1 MTASDDIWASFSSDP
16 RKPTSATLKA
26 TDADRDAAGAVLR
39 EAFADGRL
47 SLSEY
52 DKRLDVA
59 LGVGT
64 LGEVNELITDL
75 VAAADDFT
83 PNPVALDL
91 QPKAV
96 VKYGR
101 DLRNARNR
109 AVFLT
114 IASLGIWLVTSLAG
128 APVWAFWPIIPI
140 VASGLSYKS
149 TRDNAATRIKD
160 IADNLAET
168 RRTTRDL
175 D

>member
-1 MTASDDIWASFSSDP
+1 MTASDDIWSTFSADP
-16 RKPTSATLKA
+16 RTSPTLKA
-26 TDADRDAAGAVLR
+26 TDADRDALGAVLR

-47 SLSEY
+47 ALTEY
-52 DKRLDVA
+52 DKRVDVA

-64 LGEVNELITDL
+64 LGQVHELIADL

-83 PNPVALDL
+83 PNPVALDI

-101 DLRNARNR
+101 ELRNARNR
-109 AVFLT
+109 FLFLT
-114 IASLGIWLVTSLAG
+114 VTSTAIWLATSLAG
-128 APVWAFWPIIPI
+128 APWWAIWPVIPI
-140 VASGLSYKS
+140 GWSWLVYRS
-149 TRDNAATRIKD
+149 TSDNATARIKD
-160 IADNLAET
+160 IADNIAET

>member
-1 MTASDDIWASFSSDP
+1 MTASDDIWSTFSADP
-16 RKPTSATLKA
+16 RKSTSLKA

-47 SLSEY
+47 TLTEY
-52 DKRLDVA
+52 DKRVDVA
-59 LGVGT
+59 LGIGT
-64 LGEVNELITDL
+64 LGEVHGLIADL
-75 VAAADDFT
+75 VAAADNFT

-101 DLRNARNR
+101 ELRNARNR
-109 AVFLT
+109 FMFLT
-114 IASLGIWLVTSLAG
+114 IAPLGIWLVTSLAG
-128 APVWAFWPIIPI
+128 APWWAFWPIIPI
-140 VASGLSYKS
+140 VASGLSYRS

>member
-1 MTASDDIWASFSSDP
+1 VTASDHIWATFSSDP
-16 RKPTSATLKA
+16 RSSDNLKA
-26 TDADRDAAGAVLR
+26 TDADRDAVGSVLR
-39 EAFADGRL
+39 DAFADGRL
-47 SLSEY
+47 TLSEY

-59 LGVGT
+59 LAVGT
-64 LGEVNELITDL
+64 LGEVYELIADL

-101 DLRNARNR
+101 ELRNARNR
-109 AVFLT
+109 F
-114 IASLGIWLVTSLAG
+114 ASLTVASLAIWLVTSVAG
-128 APVWAFWPIIPI
+128 APWWAFWPVIPI
-140 VASGLSYKS
+140 VASGLSYRS
-149 TRDNAATRIKD
+149 TRDNATTRIKD

>member
-1 MTASDDIWASFSSDP
+1 MTASDDIWATFSADP
-16 RKPTSATLKA
+16 RSSSTLKA
-26 TDADRDAAGAVLR
+26 TDADRDVLGAVLR

-47 SLSEY
+47 TLTEY
-52 DKRLDVA
+52 DKRVDVA

-64 LGEVNELITDL
+64 LGEVHELIGDL

-83 PNPVALDL
+83 PNPVALDI

-101 DLRNARNR
+101 ELRNARNR
-109 AVFLT
+109 FLFVT
-114 IASLGIWLVTSLAG
+114 VTTTAIWLATSLAG
-128 APVWAFWPIIPI
+128 APWWAVWPVVPI
-140 VASGLSYKS
+140 VASWLSYRS
-149 TRDNAATRIKD
+149 TRDNAATRIRD
-160 IADNLAET
+160 IADNIAET

>member
-1 MTASDDIWASFSSDP
+1 MTASDDIWATFSSDP
-16 RKPTSATLKA
+16 RRSAELKA
-26 TDADRDAAGAVLR
+26 TDADRDAAGSILR

-47 SLSEY
+47 TLTEY

-59 LGVGT
+59 LKIDT
-64 LGEVNELITDL
+64 LGGVHQLIADL
-75 VAAADDFT
+75 VAEADDFT

-101 DLRNARNR
+101 ELRNARNR
-109 AVFLT
+109 FHFLT
-114 IASLGIWLVTSLAG
+114 IFSLSAWLATSLAG
-128 APVWAFWPIIPI
+128 VPWWAFWPVIPI
-140 VASGLSYKS
+140 AASWLSYRS
-149 TRDNAATRIKD
+149 TRDNATTRIKD

>member
-1 MTASDDIWASFSSDP
+1 MTASDDVWATFSADP
-16 RKPTSATLKA
+16 RQSPTIKA
-26 TDADRDAAGAVLR
+26 TDADRDAAGDVLR
-39 EAFADGRL
+39 DAFADGRL
-47 SLSEY
+47 SLTEY

-59 LGVGT
+59 LTVAT
-64 LGEVNELITDL
+64 LGEVHGLITDL

-83 PNPVALDL
+83 PNPAALDL

-109 AVFLT
+109 FLFLT
-114 IASLGIWLVTSLAG
+114 IASLGVWLVLSIAG
-128 APVWAFWPIIPI
+128 VPWWAFWPIIPI
-140 VASGLSYKS
+140 VASWLSYTS
-149 TRDNAATRIKD
+149 TRDNAASRISD

>member
-1 MTASDDIWASFSSDP
+1 MTASDDIWATFSSDP
-16 RKPTSATLKA
+16 RRSAGLKA
-26 TDADRDAAGAVLR
+26 TDADRDAAGVILR

-47 SLSEY
+47 TLTEY

-59 LGVGT
+59 LEVGT
-64 LGEVNELITDL
+64 LGGVHELIADL
-75 VAAADDFT
+75 VAEADDFT

-101 DLRNARNR
+101 ELRNARNR
-109 AVFLT
+109 FLFLT
-114 IASLGIWLVTSLAG
+114 ISSSAIWLITTLAG
-128 APVWAFWPIIPI
+128 APWWAIWPVIPI
-140 VASGLSYKS
+140 VASWLSFKS

>member
-1 MTASDDIWASFSSDP
+1 MTASDDIWATFSADP
-16 RKPTSATLKA
+16 RTSTSLKA

-39 EAFADGRL
+39 DAFADGRL
-47 SLSEY
+47 TLSEY
-52 DKRLDVA
+52 DTRLDVA
-59 LGVGT
+59 LTVGT
-64 LGEVNELITDL
+64 MGEVHGLIADL

-101 DLRNARNR
+101 ELRNARNR
-109 AVFLT
+109 FVFLT
-114 IASLGIWLVTSLAG
+114 VASLAIWLVTSLAG
-128 APVWAFWPIIPI
+128 APWWAIWPVIPI
-140 VASGLSYKS
+140 LASWLSFTS

>member
-1 MTASDDIWASFSSDP
+1 VTTSDDIWATFSADP
-16 RKPTSATLKA
+16 RQSPTLKA
-26 TDADRDAAGAVLR
+26 TDADRDATGAVLR
-39 EAFADGRL
+39 DAFADGRL
-47 SLSEY
+47 SLTEY
-52 DKRLDVA
+52 EKRLDVA
-59 LGVGT
+59 LSVGT
-64 LGEVNELITDL
+64 LGEVHELIADL

-83 PNPVALDL
+83 PNPVALDI

-109 AVFLT
+109 FVFLT
-114 IASLGIWLVTSLAG
+114 IASLGIWLVLSLAG
-128 APVWAFWPIIPI
+128 VPWWAFWPVIPI
-140 VASGLSYKS
+140 VASWLFYKS

>member
-1 MTASDDIWASFSSDP
+1 MTASDEIWATFSADP
-16 RKPTSATLKA
+16 RTSPTLKA
-26 TDADRDAAGAVLR
+26 TDADRDALGAVLR

-47 SLSEY
+47 SLTEY
-52 DKRLDVA
+52 DKRVDVA

-64 LGEVNELITDL
+64 LGEVHGLTADL

-83 PNPVALDL
+83 PNPVALDI

-101 DLRNARNR
+101 ELRNARNR
-109 AVFLT
+109 FLFLS
-114 IASLGIWLVTSLAG
+114 IASTSVWLVTSLAG
-128 APVWAFWPIIPI
+128 APWWAIWPIIPI

-160 IADNLAET
+160 IADNIAET

>member
-1 MTASDDIWASFSSDP
+1 MTVSDDIWSTFSADP
-16 RKPTSATLKA
+16 RTSTSLKA

-47 SLSEY
+47 TLTEY
-52 DKRLDVA
+52 DKRVDVA
-59 LGVGT
+59 LGIGT
-64 LGEVNELITDL
+64 LGEVHGLIADL

-83 PNPVALDL
+83 PNPVALDI

-96 VKYGR
+96 VKFGR
-101 DLRNARNR
+101 ELRAARNR
-109 AVFLT
+109 LLFVAVT
-114 IASLGIWLVTSLAG
+114 TPAIWLATSLAG
-128 APVWAFWPIIPI
+128 TPWWAVWPVIPI
-140 VASGLSYKS
+140 VWAWLSYRS

-160 IADNLAET
+160 IADNIAET

>member
-1 MTASDDIWASFSSDP
+1 MTASDDIWTTFSADP
-16 RKPTSATLKA
+16 RTSPTLKA
-26 TDADRDAAGAVLR
+26 TDADRDAAGSVLR
-39 EAFADGRL
+39 DAFADGRL
-47 SLSEY
+47 SLTEY

-59 LGVGT
+59 LSIGT
-64 LGEVNELITDL
+64 LGEVHGLIADL

-83 PNPVALDL
+83 PNPVALDI

-109 AVFLT
+109 FLFLT
-114 IASLGIWLVTSLAG
+114 ITSVAIWLATSLAG
-128 APVWAFWPIIPI
+128 APWWAIWPIIPI
-140 VASGLSYKS
+140 GWSWLSYTS

-160 IADNLAET
+160 IADNIAET